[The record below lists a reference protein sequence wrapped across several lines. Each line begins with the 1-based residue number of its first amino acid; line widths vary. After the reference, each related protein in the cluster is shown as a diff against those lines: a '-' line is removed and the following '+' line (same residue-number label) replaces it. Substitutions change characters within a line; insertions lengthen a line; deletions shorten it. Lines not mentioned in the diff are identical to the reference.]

1 MNERRPKEQHARRPK
16 EQHEQ
21 VLANADKEKITQY
34 LTDGQEQDI
43 IKIAVVLARQCNLFV
58 HFLRL
63 WQLRVADLD
72 PKLSSESYMQ
82 EIYVNRNALY
92 KQLIRTKP

>member
-1 MNERRPKEQHARRPK
+1 MKALKPK

-21 VLANADKEKITQY
+21 MLAAADKQKIAQY
-34 LTDGQEQDI
+34 LTDGQDQSI
-43 IKIAVVLARQCNLFV
+43 TKIAVTLARQCNLFV

-72 PKLSSESYMQ
+72 PQLNSESYMHY
-82 EIYVNRNALY
+82 IYGNRNALY
-92 KQLIRTKP
+92 KKLVRDTKA